1 MKWGVEGSAVVCC
14 NNVEIVCLNV
24 VFDAGGARAI
34 GSVGAR
40 GVASLLELFEW
51 YVVGGSAVIAI
62 KVKVARCLN
71 HVDMQE

>member
-1 MKWGVEGSAVVCC
+1 MWLLMLVVQ
-14 NNVEIVCLNV
+14 EPLA
-24 VFDAGGARAI
+24 DGG
-34 GSVGAR
+34 VGAR